1 VRPARAMSEVNL
13 ERVATRASPA
23 GTSTSHAHSAQDRD
37 FTRGMLWWAMKEAKA
52 RNPSI
57 LFYGLAW
64 TFPGWVGSAYGAESA
79 EYLASWLDGAR
90 DVHNLTIDF
99 VGLSQNEKPTC
110 IPTDTGHQCGS
121 TLSKRAVFDAH
132 GHHHVQIVAPDAFI
146 DNVEQL
152 YGMVNHSSEVDIFGM
167 HGEADLYETY
177 GASVSADPWLT
188 SGDHPLFIS
197 ENEACY
203 SGIRSLA
210 RCARCV
216 NIYR

>member
-1 VRPARAMSEVNL
+1 MHIRAPLRACFVVQGPRPGFAWNVASLASTESPSVVCSLPIDISDRA
-13 ERVATRASPA
+13 
-23 GTSTSHAHSAQDRD
+23 
-37 FTRGMLWWAMKEAKA
+37 
-52 RNPSI
+52 
-57 LFYGLAW
+57 
-64 TFPGWVGSAYGAESA
+64 GWVGSAYVTAYGAESA

-132 GHHHVQIVAPDAFI
+132 GHRHVQIVAPDAFI

-152 YGMVNHSSEVDIFGM
+152 YGMLNHSSEVDIFGM

-177 GASVSADPWLT
+177 GASVPADPWLT